1 MAKQRV
7 AVLYDIWW
15 DDDDAP
21 PEKPRSGKPRSGKPR
36 KREKE
41 VHEEVYAT
49 LKKLGYQPFYCVLDG
64 EPTSLAK
71 LASSE
76 AALIFNLTESYA
88 GDDTKDMH
96 IAAFLD
102 LMRKKYTGGGPHAL
116 HLAQDKTLAKKLLSF
131 HGIRTPYFVVSY
143 RGKTDW
149 ADDISFPLIV
159 KPQAEDGSIGIDAG
173 SVVTSVKELMQRIDY
188 IHTRFDSPALIEEY
202 IEGREIY
209 VGVVGN
215 ERPEALPLVE
225 LDLSRVPGDVPK
237 IAGTEVK
244 WLKETKLY
252 KVTEAFMPD
261 DLPVETEKFLKE
273 TAVAAYQ
280 ALKCRDYGR
289 VDIRLAKDGTVYVL
303 EVNPNPWLA
312 SFTEFSMAWRG
323 TGRTYPQLIQYI
335 VDMAFA
341 RYAQPAPVQAPE

>member
-1 MAKQRV
+1 MPKQRV

-15 DDDDAP
+15 DDDDTP
-21 PEKPRSGKPRSGKPR
+21 PEKPRGGKPR

-49 LKKLGYQPFYCVLDG
+49 LKKLGYQPFYCILDG
-64 EPTSLAK
+64 ESKSLAK

-76 AALIFNLTESYA
+76 ATLIFNLSESYA

-102 LMRKKYTGGGPHAL
+102 LMGKKYTGAGPHAL

-131 HGIRTPYFVVSY
+131 HGIRTPYFAVSY
-143 RGKTDW
+143 RGKTGW
-149 ADDISFPLIV
+149 ADDISFPLMV
-159 KPQAEDGSIGIDAG
+159 KPQAEDGSIGIDTG

-244 WLKETKLY
+244 WLKDNRLY
-252 KVTEAFMPD
+252 KVTEAFIPE
-261 DLPVETEKFLKE
+261 DLSVETEKLLKE
-273 TAVAAYQ
+273 TAVAAYE

-289 VDIRLAKDGTVYVL
+289 VDIRLAKDGPCT
-303 EVNPNPWLA
+303 
-312 SFTEFSMAWRG
+312 SSK
-323 TGRTYPQLIQYI
+323 
-335 VDMAFA
+335 
-341 RYAQPAPVQAPE
+341 

>member
-15 DDDDAP
+15 DDDDTP
-21 PEKPRSGKPRSGKPR
+21 PEKPRGGKPR

-49 LKKLGYQPFYCVLDG
+49 LKKLGYQPFYSVLDG
-64 EPTSLAK
+64 EPKSLAK

-76 AALIFNLTESYA
+76 ATLIFNLTESYA

-102 LMRKKYTGGGPHAL
+102 LTGKKYTGAGPHAL

-131 HGIRTPYFVVSY
+131 HGIRTPYFAVSY
-143 RGKTDW
+143 RGRTGW

-159 KPQAEDGSIGIDAG
+159 KPQAEDGSIGIDTG

-202 IEGREIY
+202 IDGREIY
-209 VGVVGN
+209 VAVVGN

-244 WLKETKLY
+244 WLKENKLY
-252 KVTEAFMPD
+252 KVTKAFIPD
-261 DLPVETEKFLKE
+261 DLPVETEKLLKE

-289 VDIRLAKDGTVYVL
+289 VDIRMAKDGTVHVL

-323 TGRTYPQLIQYI
+323 LGRTYPQLIQYI

-341 RYAQPAPVQAPE
+341 RYAQPAPVQAPGMIG